1 MDTRKKIV
9 TIEEA
14 HRHIELL
21 IFAGKTIAVAC
32 GWFDIVR
39 AEHAAAR
46 TQARQ
51 GHDELLV
58 LVRPDSD
65 SRSTVLD
72 ESSRTQL
79 VAALGAAD
87 SVVLCDEVAQAE
99 LLQPL
104 ANAAPVDVEQS
115 VTGSVIEDVLRRHG
129 RK

>member
-1 MDTRKKIV
+1 MDTRKKIL

-14 HRHIELL
+14 RRRLEFLTA
-21 IFAGKTIAVAC
+21 AGKTVGVAC

-39 AEHAAAR
+39 AEHAAALM
-46 TQARQ
+46 QARE

-58 LVRPDSD
+58 LVRPDTD
-65 SRSTVLD
+65 GRSTVLD
-72 ESSRTQL
+72 ESSRAQL
-79 VAALGAAD
+79 VAALGATD

-99 LLQPL
+99 LLRPL

-115 VTGSVIEDVLRRHG
+115 LTGSVIEDVLRRHG